1 MQIIV
6 HRGTNQIGG
15 CATEIATAKVRIF
28 IDFGAELNGNSNL
41 DIDGVT
47 KGNTNCS
54 AIFFT
59 HYHGDHIGLINS
71 INKDIPCYIGSLSI
85 DILKIQNNRTK
96 FIEPERLSNIRPY
109 YVSSP
114 SLNAFLILTVCENDG
129 NTSVPS
135 IISTKSLWLSSSK

>member
-6 HRGTNQIGG
+6 HRSTNQIGG
-15 CATEIATAKVRIF
+15 CATEIATAKARIF

-41 DIDGVT
+41 DIDGAT

-109 YVSSP
+109 YAGKP
-114 SLNAFLILTVCENDG
+114 IAF
-129 NTSVPS
+129 
-135 IISTKSLWLSSSK
+135 